1 MRRLDDN
8 DEDVGLRSHASAAR
22 WLDIS
27 VRHLRLLIE
36 QGEIATVRIGERVT
50 KIPQDSLDDFVRN
63 RREIR
68 K

>member
-8 DEDVGLRSHASAAR
+8 DDVGLRSHASAAR

-27 VRHLRLLIE
+27 VRHLRLLIQ
-36 QGEIATVRIGERVT
+36 QGKIATVKIGSRVT
-50 KIPQDSLDDFVRN
+50 KIPQDSLDEFVRT